1 MNSQKIFFGTNIKF
15 LRERRKMNQE
25 TLAEKLLLTRS
36 KLNALE
42 NGHTKAPQPDDY
54 LSFSDFFKISVDSL
68 LRVNLSKLS
77 ELKLRELEAGNDV
90 YMTGSNIRVLAI
102 TVNEQNKENIEYVP
116 VKAKAGYRSGYS
128 DPQYLAKL
136 PRYNFPN
143 IPKSGTFRMFP
154 TVGDSMLPIPEK
166 SDIITEYVQ
175 DWKGLKPD
183 TLCIVILK
191 GEQDFVF
198 KQVTIHDDGD
208 VLLKSLNT
216 LYEPY
221 TVQIDEIIEIWK
233 FHSFHS
239 KTLPNASANQ
249 DQIMKVLLDV
259 QEKVGWIKVSVG
271 KE

>member
-1 MNSQKIFFGTNIKF
+1 MNSQKIFFGINIKF

-25 TLAEKLLLTRS
+25 SLAEKLSLTRS

-54 LSFSDFFKISVDSL
+54 LRFSDFFKISVDSL
-68 LRVNLSKLS
+68 LRVNLAKLS

-102 TVNEQNKENIEYVP
+102 TVNDQNKENVEYVP

-128 DPQYLAKL
+128 DPEFLAKL
-136 PRYNFPN
+136 PRFNLPN
-143 IPKSGTFRMFP
+143 LPKSGTFRMFP

-175 DWKGLKPD
+175 DWKSLKPD

-198 KQVTIHDDGD
+198 KQVTVNEDGTI
-208 VLLKSLNT
+208 LLRSINSL
-216 LYEPY
+216 YQPY
-221 TVQIDEIIEIWK
+221 TVSAHDIIEIWK
-233 FHSFHS
+233 YRSFLS
-239 KTLPNASANQ
+239 QSIPNATTNQ
-249 DQIMKVLLDV
+249 DQMMKVLLDV
-259 QEKVGWIKVSVG
+259 QQQISRINKRG
-271 KE
+271 

>member
-1 MNSQKIFFGTNIKF
+1 MNSQKIFFGSNIKF

-25 TLAEKLLLTRS
+25 SLAEKLSLTRS

-54 LSFSDFFKISVDSL
+54 LRFSDFFKISVDSL
-68 LRVNLSKLS
+68 LRVNLAKLS

-102 TVNEQNKENIEYVP
+102 TVNEQNKENVEYVP

-128 DPQYLAKL
+128 DPEYLSKL
-136 PRYNFPN
+136 PRYNLPN
-143 IPKSGTFRMFP
+143 LPKSGTFRMFP

-175 DWKGLKPD
+175 DWKSLKPD

-198 KQVTIHDDGD
+198 KQVTVGQDSS
-208 VLLKSLNT
+208 LLLRSLNPV
-216 LYEPY
+216 YAPY
-221 TVQIDEIIEIWK
+221 RVEAEDVIEIWK
-233 FHSFHS
+233 YRSFHS
-239 KTLPNASANQ
+239 KTLPSAGANH
-249 DQIMKVLLDV
+249 DQMMKILLNL
-259 QEKVGWIKVSVG
+259 QEQVSKIKQSMG
-271 KE
+271 

>member
-1 MNSQKIFFGTNIKF
+1 MDSQKVFFGSNIKF

-25 TLAEKLLLTRS
+25 SLAEKLSLTRS

-42 NGHTKAPQPDDY
+42 NGHTKAPQPEDY
-54 LSFSDFFKISVDSL
+54 LGFSDFFKISVDSL

-90 YMTGSNIRVLAI
+90 YMTGSNIRILAI
-102 TVNEQNKENIEYVP
+102 TVNSDNKENVEYVP
-116 VKAKAGYRSGYS
+116 IKAKAGYRSGYS

-136 PRYNFPN
+136 PRYNLPN
-143 IPKSGTFRMFP
+143 LPKSGTFRMFP

-175 DWKGLKPD
+175 DWKDLKPG

-191 GEQDFVF
+191 AEQDFVF
-198 KQVTIHDDGD
+198 KQVTIHDDGSI
-208 VLLKSLNT
+208 LLQSINT

-221 TVQIDEIIEIWK
+221 LVEAQDVLEIWK
-233 FHSFHS
+233 YHSFHS
-239 KTLPNASANQ
+239 KILPAGGSTQ
-249 DQIMKVLLDV
+249 DQIMKVLLSV
-259 QEKVGWIKVSVG
+259 QQQVNQIKQAV
-271 KE
+271 K

>member
-1 MNSQKIFFGTNIKF
+1 MNSQNIFFGSNIKF

-25 TLAEKLLLTRS
+25 SLAEKLSLTRS

-54 LSFSDFFKISVDSL
+54 LRFSDFFKISVDSL
-68 LRVNLSKLS
+68 LRVNLAKLS

-102 TVNEQNKENIEYVP
+102 TVNEQNKENVEYVP

-128 DPQYLAKL
+128 DPEYLSKL
-136 PRYNFPN
+136 PRFSLPN
-143 IPKSGTFRMFP
+143 LPKSGTFRMFP

-166 SDIITEYVQ
+166 SDIIAEYVQ
-175 DWKGLKPD
+175 DWKSLKPD

-198 KQVTIHDDGD
+198 KQVTVGKDGT
-208 VLLKSLNT
+208 LMLSSLNAM
-216 LYEPY
+216 YEPY
-221 TVQIDEIIEIWK
+221 IVKSEDVIEIWK
-233 FHSFHS
+233 YRSFLS
-239 KTLPNASANQ
+239 QSLPSTANGQ
-249 DQIMKVLLDV
+249 DQMMKILLNV
-259 QEKVGWIKVSVG
+259 QEQVNKINKNG
-271 KE
+271 K